1 MKLGIMQPYFLPY
14 IGYFQL
20 ISAVD
25 KYVLYDDVN
34 YIKGGWINRNRILFN
49 GYALMINVPTQG
61 ASSFKKI
68 NEIKVG
74 KYKEKLLPTIEQAYR
89 KAPYYNDVFPL
100 IIEIVKYDNDN
111 LAYFIANSIIKLAE
125 YIHINTEFIL
135 SSEIEKD
142 NELKSQKKVLSIC
155 KLLQASEYY
164 NAIGGQELYEKSVF
178 AGNNIELNFLK
189 TKPISYRQF
198 NNQFIPGLSII
209 DIMMFNSHEEI
220 IEMLQQYE
228 LI

>member
-1 MKLGIMQPYFLPY
+1 MY
-14 IGYFQL
+14 
-20 ISAVD
+20 
-25 KYVLYDDVN
+25 
-34 YIKGGWINRNRILFN
+34 
-49 GYALMINVPTQG
+49 PTQG

-178 AGNNIELNFLK
+178 AGNNIELNF
-189 TKPISYRQF
+189 
-198 NNQFIPGLSII
+198 
-209 DIMMFNSHEEI
+209 
-220 IEMLQQYE
+220 
-228 LI
+228 